1 MRFTKIVTT
10 IGPAT
15 CSVENLEKI
24 AKMGISVC
32 RLNFS
37 HGDYAVHG
45 QTIDNVKTVN
55 KRGYSMAVMLDTK
68 GPEVRTGD
76 VEKPIIVKK
85 GDLVAFTS
93 KPTGKETMTT
103 VKVDYPSFAEDVRN
117 ARCILIDNGSIEFT
131 VVKIEKNGVVIG
143 KSKEDGKIGSR
154 RHVNLPGAHISLP
167 SFTDKDWADIAF
179 GVKKGVDF
187 IATSFVRTGKDIR
200 MLKAYLEKHKSDAEI
215 IAKIETPEAVDN
227 IDEIVA
233 SADGIMVARGDL
245 GAEVPFEDVPMI
257 QDELVEKCRAVGKPV
272 IVATHML
279 ESMIMSPMP
288 TRAEV
293 TDIAYAARS
302 QADSTMLSGE
312 TTTGLYPFKAID
324 AMIRVLTKNE
334 KNVPAIS
341 NVLALHSGPK
351 KIDQDMPRSEQAI
364 AASILATKLEADA
377 IVVISKSGKTA
388 RAVSNCRALVPIHAF
403 CGTESVQRK
412 MMLVWGV
419 IPHAVTFH
427 SDPEKTVKESIASL
441 LKSKQLKK
449 GQRIVLVSDMRSS
462 GIPVMTIQIRT
473 LE

>member
-200 MLKAYLEKHKSDAEI
+200 MLKAYLEKHKRRQ
-215 IAKIETPEAVDN
+215 N
-227 IDEIVA
+227 H
-233 SADGIMVARGDL
+233 R
-245 GAEVPFEDVPMI
+245 EDR
-257 QDELVEKCRAVGKPV
+257 DSGSCRQ
-272 IVATHML
+272 H
-279 ESMIMSPMP
+279 
-288 TRAEV
+288 R
-293 TDIAYAARS
+293 
-302 QADSTMLSGE
+302 
-312 TTTGLYPFKAID
+312 
-324 AMIRVLTKNE
+324 
-334 KNVPAIS
+334 
-341 NVLALHSGPK
+341 
-351 KIDQDMPRSEQAI
+351 
-364 AASILATKLEADA
+364 
-377 IVVISKSGKTA
+377 
-388 RAVSNCRALVPIHAF
+388 
-403 CGTESVQRK
+403 
-412 MMLVWGV
+412 
-419 IPHAVTFH
+419 
-427 SDPEKTVKESIASL
+427 
-441 LKSKQLKK
+441 
-449 GQRIVLVSDMRSS
+449 
-462 GIPVMTIQIRT
+462 
-473 LE
+473 